1 MMPFWLGFVPS
12 RAAPDSAA
20 EAAVAAG
27 RRARTAGDRSSVP
40 EPQSDESTMSF
51 SISAAAAAA
60 AEDDDDGGA
69 AAASAV
75 RFKMDFLHRS
85 GTLRLRLSVFFPN
98 FSTDIPHQ

>member
-60 AEDDDDGGA
+60 EDDDDGGA

-85 GTLRLRLSVFFPN
+85 GTLRLRLSVFFSN